1 MTFTRVKELEAEV
14 AALRKKLM
22 SAEVDRM
29 MMEKYLCEKGL
40 TDDYVKMAE
49 NEILNTQAEIL
60 RSQFKVVEYD
70 EQ

>member
-22 SAEVDRM
+22 YAEVDRM

-40 TDDYVKMAE
+40 TDNYVKMAE

-60 RSQFKVVEYD
+60 RRRFKVVEYD